1 MRKNRFYD
9 RARKWYNAGEGGA
22 IFLCSGV
29 RACGPRGSK
38 ILAENRWNLI
48 RDGVMVREDYKK
60 ASKGQLVV
68 TILGCILGGGACLAL
83 AFLGTF
89 GGEGYTTLVESGYTL
104 ITIPCYGLVIICG
117 FGVLFRIPYAAIVA
131 ALATIIE
138 FGLYV
143 GIYMHIHWQVH
154 YLMMLKFAVFVCCSQ
169 LLVTCLKKVVQE
181 KTIRYVEPEGVPQ
194 AHKRT
199 LYTQQVHQVD
209 DAASRQG
216 CSVPRFS
223 GNNNYG
229 GVPQPK
235 NRKPTSTAPSG
246 VPQPRRRG

>member
-1 MRKNRFYD
+1 MGLNKSLYFSIY
-9 RARKWYNAGEGGA
+9 
-22 IFLCSGV
+22 F
-29 RACGPRGSK
+29 
-38 ILAENRWNLI
+38 
-48 RDGVMVREDYKK
+48 
-60 ASKGQLVV
+60 
-68 TILGCILGGGACLAL
+68 LAL

-209 DAASRQG
+209 ADLICRLSAVRIQGRQKPQFLVLVEQAHGGIGVANIDGKQHKDASPFLFCIFPYLWYHDFA
-216 CSVPRFS
+216 PLE
-223 GNNNYG
+223 
-229 GVPQPK
+229 
-235 NRKPTSTAPSG
+235 TAN
-246 VPQPRRRG
+246 